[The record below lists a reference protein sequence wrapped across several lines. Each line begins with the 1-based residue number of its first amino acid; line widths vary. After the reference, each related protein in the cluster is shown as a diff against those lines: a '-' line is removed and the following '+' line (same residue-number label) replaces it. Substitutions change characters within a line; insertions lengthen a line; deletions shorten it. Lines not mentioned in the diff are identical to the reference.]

1 MGKCFK
7 KSTRDGPR
15 NPDAECQCAP
25 RTYSADQRC
34 ARAERH
40 GVRALQRHTN
50 GHVQRAPHPN
60 PLHASD
66 GLQKQSQ

>member
-7 KSTRDGPR
+7 KSTRRDGPR
-15 NPDAECQCAP
+15 NPDAECQCVL

-34 ARAERH
+34 AWAERH

-50 GHVQRAPHPN
+50 GHSKRTAPKC
-60 PLHASD
+60 ATC
-66 GLQKQSQ
+66 K